1 MRIASKIYPHCA
13 TEIEVSPPV
22 DAAKD
27 HLTVVI
33 SSGSARMQTYATP
46 AELRKLAHE
55 LMRAVDAYENAR
67 AEHAQAA

>member
-13 TEIEVSPPV
+13 TEIQVSPPV

-27 HLTVVI
+27 YLTLVV

-46 AELRKLAHE
+46 EELHQLVRELISAVETFNTARK
-55 LMRAVDAYENAR
+55 
-67 AEHAQAA
+67 EHAQVA

>member
-13 TEIEVSPPV
+13 TEIDVSPPV

-33 SSGSARMQTYATP
+33 SSGSARMQTYATTL
-46 AELRKLAHE
+46 ELRQLAVE
-55 LMRAVDAYENAR
+55 LLLAVERFNDAR
-67 AEHAQAA
+67 AEHAQTA